1 MTRRTTPPFRAAQVG
16 SLPRPR
22 ELHDARDKARRGELS
37 ASELNAVQDRYIRE
51 VVAKQESVGIEGV
64 TDGEFR
70 RDWWHID
77 FLSGFDG
84 VTLSTGDAY
93 GEAKFKNTDE

>member
-1 MTRRTTPPFRAAQVG
+1 MEDIG
-16 SLPRPR
+16 LP
-22 ELHDARDKARRGELS
+22 S
-37 ASELNAVQDRYIRE
+37 I
-51 VVAKQESVGIEGV
+51 

-84 VTLSTGDAY
+84 IELRQEEDPYHGVQFKGV
-93 GEAKFKNTDE
+93 EAKPPTMFVRASCAARSRAWCAFRVPEKR